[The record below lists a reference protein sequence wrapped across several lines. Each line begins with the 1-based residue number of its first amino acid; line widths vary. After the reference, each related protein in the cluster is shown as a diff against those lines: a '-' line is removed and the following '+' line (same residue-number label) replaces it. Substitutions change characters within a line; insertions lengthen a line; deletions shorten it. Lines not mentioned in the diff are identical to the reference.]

1 MHIHPH
7 EKLRNFCG
15 SDPIFVQGNGGRTDP
30 QVPEQA
36 NRLQQALDN
45 EMSRDGQ
52 QVQFLY

>member
-30 QVPEQA
+30 QVPKQA
-36 NRLQQALDN
+36 NRLPQALDN
-45 EMSRDGQ
+45 KTSSDGQ
-52 QVQFLY
+52 QV